1 MASVARG
8 AAGKAQAAH
17 GNLIP
22 GNPKEN
28 GLRRSHVSRQST
40 QHYSVCDNTACSLST
55 HTVSLDDNPS
65 FYPISLSCL
74 CTHKTH
80 RRLCKLK
87 ENKAVFLHSD
97 RKKKRSW
104 TFVLFPPR
112 SFTHAGTGREENKI
126 VIFPEVPAVLRG
138 AGIFCFSVEP

>member
-8 AAGKAQAAH
+8 AAGKARAAQ

-40 QHYSVCDNTACSLST
+40 QHYSVCDNMACPLST
-55 HTVSLDDNPS
+55 HTVSLDNNPS
-65 FYPISLSCL
+65 LYPISLLCL
-74 CTHKTH
+74 CIHKTH

-87 ENKAVFLHSD
+87 ENKQFFSMLTEKKEVGPLSSSHPVLSLTLEQGEKKIKLSFSLRFL
-97 RKKKRSW
+97 W
-104 TFVLFPPR
+104 F
-112 SFTHAGTGREENKI
+112 
-126 VIFPEVPAVLRG
+126 
-138 AGIFCFSVEP
+138 

>member
-28 GLRRSHVSRQST
+28 GLRRSHVSRRST

-55 HTVSLDDNPS
+55 HTVSLDNNPS

-87 ENKAVFLHSD
+87 ENRAVFLHSD
-97 RKKKRSW
+97 RKKKEVGPLSSSHP
-104 TFVLFPPR
+104 VLSLTLEQGEKKIKL
-112 SFTHAGTGREENKI
+112 SFS
-126 VIFPEVPAVLRG
+126 LRFLRFWG
-138 AGIFCFSVEP
+138 EPGYFAFQ

>member
-8 AAGKAQAAH
+8 AAGKAQAAQ

-28 GLRRSHVSRQST
+28 GLRRSPVSRRST
-40 QHYSVCDNTACSLST
+40 QHYSVYDNMACSLST
-55 HTVSLDDNPS
+55 HTVSPHNNPS
-65 FYPISLSCL
+65 LCPISSLCL

-87 ENKAVFLHSD
+87 ENKAVFLHAD
-97 RKKKRSW
+97 RKRKKKVGPLSSSHP
-104 TFVLFPPR
+104 VLSLTLEQGEKKIKL
-112 SFTHAGTGREENKI
+112 SFS
-126 VIFPEVPAVLRG
+126 LRFLRFWG
-138 AGIFCFSVEP
+138 ELGYFAFQ